1 MAACVVRISGCSS
14 DVCSSVLAYMRQL
27 LQADLVV
34 PISDWSAKDLSCF
47 LAEHEGVDA
56 AYLPRISPTLLPAE
70 VCDED
75 RVTDEDAVKKV
86 IDSRRI
92 LCVGSVDKRKNQ
104 MALVREFVSL
114 VNTGQAKG
122 WRLELIG
129 NLNQALRDELH
140 SLMKA
145 CPSVVWL
152 GNCADSE
159 LKQAYADCAFT
170 VFPSVEEGFRSEEHT
185 SELQSLM
192 RNSYA

>member
-1 MAACVVRISGCSS
+1 
-14 DVCSSVLAYMRQL
+14 
-27 LQADLVV
+27 
-34 PISDWSAKDLSCF
+34 
-47 LAEHEGVDA
+47 
-56 AYLPRISPTLLPAE
+56 
-70 VCDED
+70 
-75 RVTDEDAVKKV
+75 
-86 IDSRRI
+86 
-92 LCVGSVDKRKNQ
+92 

-170 VFPSVEEGFRSEEHT
+170 VFPRVEEGFGLPVAVSLWYGKPCLCADFGPMAEVALERSEER
-185 SELQSLM
+185 SGGKEWVS
-192 RNSYA
+192 